1 MAPPARRVAVVGLG
15 SIGTRVATALDQ
27 GIDGLVLSAISIQ
40 DPAKHRGF
48 LAGLQRP
55 PPILPI
61 DGLCDVADIVIECAP
76 ARLVRSIVAPFV
88 SRGKIAIVLSA
99 GALLENEDL
108 IELAKRN
115 GGQIVVP
122 TGALIGLDAVTA
134 AAEGNIQSVRMVTR
148 KPVNGLAGAPYLVEN
163 NIDIAD
169 IVEPLMIF
177 EGTARDAAK
186 GFPANLNV
194 AVALSLAGL
203 GPDRTMLQ
211 IWADPTVTR
220 NVHRVEVE
228 FEFRAVLDVDR
239 EHSVGKSQDR
249 PHHRA
254 LGDCLSAQAGCR
266 ALCRNLSS
274 VVKSVRALTERMPR
288 LRNTSCCDRLCNR
301 RATWPGDAK
310 SICFRIRSIWFR
322 TMRSTPCPAEEFGGS
337 ISTCPTRILSNG
349 RVAILRRPGWPK
361 WQRPSERSAIRG
373 KHGWGCTS
381 DRSIAAIGPG
391 QRALDRCSAP
401 GHQR

>member
-1 MAPPARRVAVVGLG
+1 MAAPARRVAVVGLG
-15 SIGTRVATALDQ
+15 PIGTRVATALDK
-27 GIDGLVLSAISIQ
+27 GIDGLVLSAISVQ
-40 DPAKHRGF
+40 DPAKHQRF
-48 LAGLQRP
+48 LAGLQRSP
-55 PPILPI
+55 AILPI
-61 DGLCDVADIVIECAP
+61 DGLCDVADVVIECAP
-76 ARLVRSIVAPFV
+76 AKLVRSIVAPFV

-134 AAEGNIQSVRMVTR
+134 AAEGQIQSVRMVTR
-148 KPVNGLAGAPYLVEN
+148 KPLNGLAGAPYLIEN

-228 FEFRAVLDVDR
+228 SD
-239 EHSVGKSQDR
+239 
-249 PHHRA
+249 
-254 LGDCLSAQAGCR
+254 SAR
-266 ALCRNLSS
+266 FS
-274 VVKSVRALTERMPR
+274 M
-288 LRNTSCCDRLCNR
+288 
-301 RATWPGDAK
+301 
-310 SICFRIRSIWFR
+310 SIENI
-322 TMRSTPCPAEEFGGS
+322 
-337 ISTCPTRILSNG
+337 
-349 RVAILRRPGWPK
+349 
-361 WQRPSERSAIRG
+361 PSENPKTGRITALSV
-373 KHGWGCTS
+373 
-381 DRSIAAIGPG
+381 IAYLRKQGASLRVGT
-391 QRALDRCSAP
+391 
-401 GHQR
+401 